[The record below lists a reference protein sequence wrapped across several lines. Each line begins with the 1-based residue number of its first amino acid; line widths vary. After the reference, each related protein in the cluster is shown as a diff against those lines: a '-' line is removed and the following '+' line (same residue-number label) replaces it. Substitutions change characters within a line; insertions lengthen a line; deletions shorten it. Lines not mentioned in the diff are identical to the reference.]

1 MLNNDAT
8 YFDSFGVEHISI
20 KVRCFIGNENM
31 LTNIFEIQAYDSLMF
46 GYFCI
51 EFIDYMLAGKTL
63 IGLS

>member
-8 YFDSFGVEHISI
+8 YFESFGVEHVSM

-31 LTNIFEIQAYDSLMF
+31 LKNIFEIQAYDSLF

-51 EFIDYMLAGKTL
+51 EFIDYMLAGKSL